1 MFNRWT
7 FSAATPEETADA
19 DADEPDEAASTSQAT
34 LQEAREAARVIR
46 AVTRNTSSRVL
57 SNGGHLAA
65 SNPQALIRSVSR
77 SRSPSPSPTPYK
89 NTFTFPT
96 MDEETVERITA
107 NAVRIALQ
115 QDRDERD
122 RQSQIATTAAVAAA
136 LANQTSQ
143 VQALRRPDLPP
154 FDPQNIDIWIKR
166 IEFAYTRSGITAVKD
181 KFAFLEK
188 LFHAKDDARV
198 NAFLWGDHTADNWKQ
213 FLEYLRE
220 RYGRTRK
227 QEVYSLLNGVPREGR
242 RPTVLADHIR
252 QLTPNVSVDDI
263 RKEVLLKEFPAEVRQ
278 HLSSKIDEMDF
289 DATAKAADKFFDK
302 QGKLRDSNTSSAIN
316 HVDNQQQQPQR
327 QPQQPQ
333 QKTTSFTSAFP
344 TEEDSGV
351 NAVRFRQGQRQQ
363 FCLQW
368 FVDSRLQQQQ
378 LQPQQQQQ

>member
-1 MFNRWT
+1 MD
-7 FSAATPEETADA
+7 PE
-19 DADEPDEAASTSQAT
+19 Q
-34 LQEAREAARVIR
+34 I
-46 AVTRNTSSRVL
+46 
-57 SNGGHLAA
+57 
-65 SNPQALIRSVSR
+65 
-77 SRSPSPSPTPYK
+77 
-89 NTFTFPT
+89 
-96 MDEETVERITA
+96 ERITA

-115 QDRDERD
+115 QDREERD
-122 RQSQIATTAAVAAA
+122 RQSRLATEAAVAAA

-166 IEFAYTRSGITAVKD
+166 IEFAYTRSNIVAVKD

-188 LFHAKDDARV
+188 LFNAKDDPRV
-198 NAFLWGDHTADNWKQ
+198 NAFLWGDHTFEKWNE

-220 RYGRTRK
+220 RYGRTKK

-263 RKEVLLKEFPAEVRQ
+263 RKEVLLKELPAEVRQ
-278 HLSSKIDEMDF
+278 HLSSKIDDLDF

-302 QGKLRDSNTSSAIN
+302 QGKLRDSNASSSIN
-316 HVDNQQQQPQR
+316 HVDGQQQQPQQ

-333 QKTTSFTSAFP
+333 QRSTTFTSAFP
-344 TEEDSGV
+344 SEEESEV

-363 FCLQW
+363 FSVSNGPSTRGRSSSS
-368 FVDSRLQQQQ
+368 FNRNGNNDSNYARGRSTTRPFGASVSNETGNIPNRKVCRFHMKFGEEAERCEGAWCILKGKVAPKGQASR
-378 LQPQQQQQ
+378 